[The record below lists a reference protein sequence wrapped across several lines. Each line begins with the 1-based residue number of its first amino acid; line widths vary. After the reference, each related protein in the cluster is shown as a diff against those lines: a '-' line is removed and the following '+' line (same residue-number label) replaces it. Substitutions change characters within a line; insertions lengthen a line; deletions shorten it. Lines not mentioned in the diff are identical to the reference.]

1 MQNRPSNINL
11 CRCRRGT
18 CASALEHPV
27 VFFKRYGPPGPTG
40 VFQKTTRFAPEKI
53 VWRSSDDMENRSKN
67 PAFFTACFV
76 YNEWPTGFLHF
87 CWQRSSWQLWNW
99 TLRLV
104 TSPPKKVEA
113 KNPNFHVFSK
123 VGNRTAKFF
132 HPKPRQN
139 FESPDS
145 PTLPLESPEFA
156 GPTWRQ
162 LGWLVFWSTF
172 LKQRHFLQRKSMK
185 NGCLWMKQSMCL
197 DGWMA

>member
-1 MQNRPSNINL
+1 MEPANL
-11 CRCRRGT
+11 LWSIRSFSSSDTSRANGSCSKK
-18 CASALEHPV
+18 A
-27 VFFKRYGPPGPTG
+27 
-40 VFQKTTRFAPEKI
+40 TRFAPEKI

-104 TSPPKKVEA
+104 TSPQKKVEA
-113 KNPNFHVFSK
+113 KNPNFRIFSK
-123 VGNRTAKFF
+123 VGNKNAKWSSF
-132 HPKPRQN
+132 
-139 FESPDS
+139 SPQTPARLRIS
-145 PTLPLESPEFA
+145 GFANLAFGISRIRWPT
-156 GPTWRQ
+156 GRQ
-162 LGWLVFWSTF
+162 LGWLVVWSTF

-197 DGWMA
+197 DGWHSIFVRMDVVY